1 MSNQQNPIEAP
12 LNNQALTEQVA
23 QVLEDEPKLLAAA
36 IAEKLGV
43 TEADVVCAFPS
54 EMVSVLSG
62 DHAQLILETLVGWG
76 PVTTIVHSFGSIF
89 EVKAPFP
96 KGKVARG
103 YYNLM
108 GKEGELHGHLKL
120 DTIKT
125 IALVSKPFMGRESH
139 YFGFFS
145 ECGSNAFKIYLG
157 RNEKRELIPEQV
169 ERFKALQAQY
179 QS

>member
-1 MSNQQNPIEAP
+1 MENKMESIKQQVEV
-12 LNNQALTEQVA
+12 LLEQ
-23 QVLEDEPKLLAAA
+23 EPQLLPAAM
-36 IAEKLGV
+36 AERLGV
-43 TEADVVCAFPS
+43 TEFDVVAALPQ
-54 EMVSVLSG
+54 EMVAIAPG
-62 DHAQLILETLVGWG
+62 EQAQTILESLVGFG

-108 GKEGELHGHLKL
+108 GREGELHGHLKL
-120 DTIKT
+120 DNVKN

-145 ECGSNAFKIYLG
+145 ECGSNIFKVYLG
-157 RNEKRELIPEQV
+157 RDEKRELIAEQV
-169 ERFKALQAQY
+169 TSFRTMQAELNQ
-179 QS
+179 

>member
-1 MSNQQNPIEAP
+1 MESIKQQVET
-12 LNNQALTEQVA
+12 LLEQ
-23 QVLEDEPKLLAAA
+23 EPQLLPAAM
-36 IAEKLGV
+36 AERFGV
-43 TEADVVCAFPS
+43 SEFDVVAALPKD
-54 EMVSVLSG
+54 MVAVASG
-62 DHAQLILETLVGWG
+62 EHAQSILEGLVGFG

-96 KGKVARG
+96 KGKMARG

-120 DTIKT
+120 DNITN

-145 ECGSNAFKIYLG
+145 ECGSNIFKIYLG
-157 RNEKRELIPEQV
+157 RNEKRELIEDQV
-169 ERFKALQAQY
+169 TAFRAMQAEFNK
-179 QS
+179 

>member
-1 MSNQQNPIEAP
+1 MESIKQQVEV
-12 LNNQALTEQVA
+12 LLEQ
-23 QVLEDEPKLLAAA
+23 EPQLLPAAM
-36 IAEKLGV
+36 AERLGV
-43 TEADVVCAFPS
+43 TEFDVVAALPQ
-54 EMVSVLSG
+54 EMVAIAPGEQV
-62 DHAQLILETLVGWG
+62 QTILESLVGFG

-108 GKEGELHGHLKL
+108 GREGELHGHLKL
-120 DTIKT
+120 DNVKN

-145 ECGSNAFKIYLG
+145 ECGSNIFKVYLG
-157 RNEKRELIPEQV
+157 RDEKRELIAEQV
-169 ERFKALQAQY
+169 TAFRAMQTELNQ
-179 QS
+179 

>member
-1 MSNQQNPIEAP
+1 MENKMESIKQQVEV
-12 LNNQALTEQVA
+12 LLEQ
-23 QVLEDEPKLLAAA
+23 EPQLLPAAM
-36 IAEKLGV
+36 AERLGV
-43 TEADVVCAFPS
+43 TEFDVVAALPQ
-54 EMVSVLSG
+54 EMVAIAPG
-62 DHAQLILETLVGWG
+62 EQAQTILESLVGFG

-108 GKEGELHGHLKL
+108 GREGELHGHLKL
-120 DTIKT
+120 DNVKN

-145 ECGSNAFKIYLG
+145 EYGSNIFKVYLG
-157 RNEKRELIPEQV
+157 RDEKRELIAEQV
-169 ERFKALQAQY
+169 TAFRAMQVELNQ
-179 QS
+179 

>member
-1 MSNQQNPIEAP
+1 MESIKQQVEV
-12 LNNQALTEQVA
+12 LLEQ
-23 QVLEDEPKLLAAA
+23 EPQLLPAAM
-36 IAEKLGV
+36 AERLGV
-43 TEADVVCAFPS
+43 TEFDVVAALPQ
-54 EMVSVLSG
+54 EMVAIAPG
-62 DHAQLILETLVGWG
+62 EQAQTILESLVGFG

-108 GKEGELHGHLKL
+108 AREGELHGHLKL
-120 DTIKT
+120 DNVKN

-145 ECGSNAFKIYLG
+145 ECGSNIFKVYLG
-157 RNEKRELIPEQV
+157 RDEKRELIAEQV
-169 ERFKALQAQY
+169 AAFRAMQAELNQ
-179 QS
+179 

>member
-1 MSNQQNPIEAP
+1 MESIKQQVEA
-12 LNNQALTEQVA
+12 LLEQES
-23 QVLEDEPKLLAAA
+23 QLLPAAM
-36 IAEKLGV
+36 AERLGV
-43 TEADVVCAFPS
+43 TEFDVVATLPQ
-54 EMVSVLSG
+54 EMVAIAPGEQV
-62 DHAQLILETLVGWG
+62 QTILESLVGFG

-108 GKEGELHGHLKL
+108 GREGELHGHLKL
-120 DTIKT
+120 DNVKN

-145 ECGSNAFKIYLG
+145 ECGSNIFKVYLG
-157 RNEKRELIPEQV
+157 RDEKRELIAEQV
-169 ERFKALQAQY
+169 TAFRAMQAELNQ
-179 QS
+179 